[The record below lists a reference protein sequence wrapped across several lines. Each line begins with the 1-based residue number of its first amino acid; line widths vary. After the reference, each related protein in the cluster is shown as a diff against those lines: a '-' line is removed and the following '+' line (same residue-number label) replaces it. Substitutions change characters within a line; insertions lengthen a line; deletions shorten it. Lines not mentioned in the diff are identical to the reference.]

1 MCAGA
6 NRKMRLDKYLA
17 EHGFSSRTK
26 AARALAKGLGTRNG
40 KVAKAGAEVKPGDV
54 IELSFGQRSLRVEVV
69 SVSESAAK
77 ADAPAMYREL
87 A

>member
-1 MCAGA
+1 MDTLLLGPAVGVQGVQL
-6 NRKMRLDKYLA
+6 R
-17 EHGFSSRTK
+17 GP
-26 AARALAKGLGTRNG
+26 ARGGRVMLNG